1 MAFKN
6 LRILL
11 LINCNDGFIDGDELV
26 VLYSLYASKNL
37 NFSCDSYAPFD
48 LKELESFAEF
58 RFEERDIRILKEV
71 WQIPDTTPCSQNVA
85 CDGFRRFRKK
95 SHFTL

>member
-11 LINCNDGFIDGDELV
+11 LINYNDGFIDGDELV
-26 VLYSLYASKNL
+26 VLYGLYASKNL
-37 NFSCDSYAPFD
+37 NFPYDSYAPFD

-58 RFEERDIRILKEV
+58 RFEKQDIRIVREV
-71 WQIPDTTPCSQNVA
+71 WQIPDTITCSQNVA
-85 CDGFRRFRKK
+85 DDGFRKNR
-95 SHFTL
+95 